1 MHVTLD
7 IDECTLS
14 IDDCVDG
21 ATCMNTAGSFT
32 CTCPPGYSGD
42 GRASRKGCFGMSMY
56 FKECRRRQ

>member
-7 IDECTLS
+7 IDECTGGG
-14 IDDCVDG
+14 DDCLSG

-32 CTCPPGYSGD
+32 CLCPSGFSGD
-42 GRASRKGCFGMSMY
+42 GRASGNGCSGMSMY